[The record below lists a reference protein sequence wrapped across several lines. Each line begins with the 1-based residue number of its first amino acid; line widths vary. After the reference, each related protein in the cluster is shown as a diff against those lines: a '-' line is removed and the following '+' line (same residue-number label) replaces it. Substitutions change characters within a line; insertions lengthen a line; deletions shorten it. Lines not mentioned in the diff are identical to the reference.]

1 MLEYMLAKIRHE
13 ELLKE
18 AEKERL
24 IREAQKQFK
33 VLYGSNAQQD
43 QVSEKKKETLKV

>member
-18 AEKERL
+18 AEKERM
-24 IREAQKQFK
+24 IRETQKQVK
-33 VLYGSNAQQD
+33 VVYGSNVQQG
-43 QVSEKKKETLKV
+43 QVGEKRKETLKV